1 MFRFILGLL
10 GLAFVTLCMWGIKA
24 GMEYMGREFALGV
37 ATGVMGLLLLLILH
51 RKVTGQDIFA
61 PARDAEF
68 QRRPLSGD

>member
-10 GLAFVTLCMWGIKA
+10 GLAFVALCMWGIKA

-37 ATGVMGLLLLLILH
+37 ATGGMGLLLLLILH

-61 PARDAEF
+61 PSRDAAF
-68 QRRPLSGD
+68 QKHPSRGD